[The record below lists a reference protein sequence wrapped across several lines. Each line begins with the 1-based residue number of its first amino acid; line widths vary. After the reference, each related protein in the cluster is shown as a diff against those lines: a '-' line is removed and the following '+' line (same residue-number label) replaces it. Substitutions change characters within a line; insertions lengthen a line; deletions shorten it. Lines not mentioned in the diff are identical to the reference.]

1 MLASS
6 IANKRLERMRQRQD
20 EDEWRKATNAA
31 TAAAEAARD
40 EAAVAVGE
48 EFLGDAVLELR
59 LITAR
64 PDCAVSVKDMEKGE
78 GEVVWKVLNLLHTY
92 TTNNISINGVQPHIV
107 VQTII
112 SRWKVMSEQGFWD

>member
-20 EDEWRKATNAA
+20 EDKWRKA
-31 TAAAEAARD
+31 TAAAEAARN